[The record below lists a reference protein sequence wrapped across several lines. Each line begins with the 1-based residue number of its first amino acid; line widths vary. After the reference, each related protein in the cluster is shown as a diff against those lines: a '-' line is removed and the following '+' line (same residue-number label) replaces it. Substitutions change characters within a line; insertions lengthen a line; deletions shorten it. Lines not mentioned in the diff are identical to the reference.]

1 MFAKYWTQDEKIK
14 KLFYE
19 KIEQKIR
26 DRRQKMLDNI
36 DESLP
41 RILAV
46 LAKPVAKVQFEMNRR
61 SQENQGSGGEE
72 TISNTLWF
80 WLPRDY
86 SYFDDVVLEPE
97 KDEFIQLD
105 HIVIAPQGIF
115 VIETKT
121 WDGVI
126 FASDN
131 AWRLK
136 QGEHWVKIENPVKQN
151 ERHVRLFKKWLKD
164 TFPDKD
170 FLQNIIYPVVVLKK
184 TSWFKAHESVKM
196 PVVMGGLELVGYIK
210 SIKGAFISDELGKE
224 ICEKIEFA
232 EPYKEKIV
240 VQEGTTKYGKKFVRV
255 YGTREDAEKVAQDY
269 KVNHKISE
277 IRQDKSDPNVF
288 FFYLD

>member
-1 MFAKYWTQDEKIK
+1 MFAKYWTQDDKIK

-19 KIEQKIR
+19 KIEQKVG
-26 DRRQKMLDNI
+26 DRKQKMLDNI

-46 LAKPVAKVQFEMNRR
+46 LAKPVAKVQFEMNRC

-80 WLPRDY
+80 WLPRNY
-86 SYFDDVVLEPE
+86 RYFDDVVLEPE

-105 HIVIAPQGIF
+105 HIVIVPQGIF
-115 VIETKT
+115 VVETKT

-136 QGEHWVKIENPVKQN
+136 QGKNWVKIENPVKQN
-151 ERHVRLFKKWLKD
+151 ERHVRLFRKWLKD

-170 FLQNIIYPVVVLKK
+170 FLQNIIYPVVALKK

-210 SIKGAFISDELGKE
+210 SIKGTFISDELGKE

-232 EPYKEKIV
+232 EPYKEKIK
-240 VQEGTTKYGKKFVRV
+240 VQEGTTRNGKKHARV
-255 YGTREDAEKVAQDY
+255 YGTREEVDKVAQDY

>member
-19 KIEQKIR
+19 KIEQRIG

-46 LAKPVAKVQFEMNRR
+46 LAKPVAKVQFEVNRR
-61 SQENQGSGGEE
+61 SQENQGSSGEE

-151 ERHVRLFKKWLKD
+151 ERHVRLFRKWLKD

-232 EPYKEKIV
+232 EPYKEKIE
-240 VQEGTTKYGKKFVRV
+240 VQEGTTRYGKKFVRV

>member
-1 MFAKYWTQDEKIK
+1 VFAKYWTQDEKIK

-19 KIEQKIR
+19 KIEQKVG
-26 DRRQKMLDNI
+26 DRKQKMLDNI

-80 WLPRDY
+80 WLPRNY
-86 SYFDDVVLEPE
+86 RYFDDVVLEPE

-105 HIVIAPQGIF
+105 HIVIVPQGIF
-115 VIETKT
+115 VVETKT

-136 QGEHWVKIENPVKQN
+136 QGKNWVKIENPVKQN
-151 ERHVRLFKKWLKD
+151 ERHVRLFRKWLKD

-170 FLQNIIYPVVVLKK
+170 FLQNIIYPVVALKK

-210 SIKGAFISDELGKE
+210 SIKGAFISDGLGKE
-224 ICEKIEFA
+224 ICEKIEFT
-232 EPYKEKIV
+232 EPYKEKIK
-240 VQEGTTKYGKKFVRV
+240 VQEGTTRNGKKFVRV
-255 YGTREDAEKVAQDY
+255 YGTKEDAEKVAQDY